1 MNVSD
6 TDTLKYCL
14 KGIDILLAYGN
25 KVKEFNCYET
35 NFVKQEMEDNE
46 DEQVLIKLQYSNVKC
61 IYDLAEDILHKY
73 FDFYEEEI
81 EA

>member
-6 TDTLKYCL
+6 TETLKYCL
-14 KGIDILLAYGN
+14 KGIDILLDYGN

-61 IYDLAEDILHKY
+61 IYDLVEEILHKY
-73 FDFYEEEI
+73 LDFYDETI